1 MILISPKDGGKMEIK
16 IKSILCPTDFSE
28 CAEHALAYARLLS
41 EICHARLQLLA
52 VFEPFTY
59 SQGSELFESQYDMAN
74 AAMEIEAAFKK
85 QLNDRV
91 TSLKSKVDTISGNV
105 VVGIPFMEIIH
116 AAKELNSDM
125 IIMGTHGRTGLQH
138 VLMGSVAEKVVR
150 RAPCPV
156 LTVKHPDH
164 EFKMP

>member
-1 MILISPKDGGKMEIK
+1 MEIK
-16 IKSILCPTDFSE
+16 ITSILCPTDFSE
-28 CAEHALAYARLLS
+28 CAEHALNYAELLS
-41 EICHARLQLLA
+41 EICQARLQLLT

-59 SQGSELFESQYDMAN
+59 SQGSELFESQYDMAS

-85 QLNDRV
+85 QLNERV
-91 TSLKSKVDTISGNV
+91 GSLESKGKDVSGHFA
-105 VVGIPFMEIIH
+105 VGLPFLEIIQ
-116 AAKELNSDM
+116 AAKKENADL
-125 IIMGTHGRTGLQH
+125 IIMGTHGRTGLEH

>member
-1 MILISPKDGGKMEIK
+1 MEIQ
-16 IKSILCPTDFSE
+16 INSILCPTDFSE
-28 CAEHALAYARLLS
+28 CAEHALNYAELLS
-41 EICHARLQLLA
+41 EICQARLQLLT

-59 SQGSELFESQYDMAN
+59 SQGSELFESQYDMAS

-91 TSLKSKVDTISGNV
+91 SSLESNGRNV
-105 VVGIPFMEIIH
+105 SAHFAVGLPFIEIIQ
-116 AAKELNSDM
+116 AAKRENADLM
-125 IIMGTHGRTGLQH
+125 IMGTHGRTGLEH

-164 EFKMP
+164 KFKMP